1 MYKLIRIET
10 SGMKG
15 LGKNTAFQFLND
27 TINYAQYLKTSSV
40 KAIFGPNGSGKTSFI
55 TALDVYKKLCESDS
69 YLLNESEVKTLHNLI
84 NKKSEKFSISLWF
97 SVCDIKTTYHH
108 EIVINNQTQKPY
120 IEKEILS
127 MVKGRTINDSEKT
140 ILSIE
145 SGNLIEYSDSVYFKD
160 LDDFLLMNLKKL
172 NQYRSAVSLFSDI
185 NFINDLKKLI
195 PMDWKAAKPPFDS
208 IFISLLSVAHFS
220 SHISVYMDNSDRHYE
235 VGESAYELIKLY
247 MNEPLDNNPIF
258 WKGNQIPIGLFSA
271 FEKQI
276 EKMTEFIKL
285 YKPSLRGIEIDKRE
299 NGAEYKVRLIMKYDG
314 YSIDSEYESTGI
326 KNLINMFNALD
337 NASRGRI
344 SFIDEMDA
352 NMSEVYLTKLCEYF
366 VNYSKGQLC
375 FTTHN
380 TAPMK
385 ILKKV
390 KRGIDFINGFSDCVT
405 WKKTGNSN
413 PANLYTDGMIVGIPF
428 NIEDFNFCDVFTN

>member
-127 MVKGRTINDSEKT
+127 MVKGRTINDREKT

-172 NQYRSAVSLFSDI
+172 
-185 NFINDLKKLI
+185 LKTHYHYVKL
-195 PMDWKAAKPPFDS
+195 
-208 IFISLLSVAHFS
+208 
-220 SHISVYMDNSDRHYE
+220 
-235 VGESAYELIKLY
+235 
-247 MNEPLDNNPIF
+247 
-258 WKGNQIPIGLFSA
+258 
-271 FEKQI
+271 
-276 EKMTEFIKL
+276 
-285 YKPSLRGIEIDKRE
+285 
-299 NGAEYKVRLIMKYDG
+299 
-314 YSIDSEYESTGI
+314 
-326 KNLINMFNALD
+326 
-337 NASRGRI
+337 
-344 SFIDEMDA
+344 
-352 NMSEVYLTKLCEYF
+352 
-366 VNYSKGQLC
+366 
-375 FTTHN
+375 
-380 TAPMK
+380 
-385 ILKKV
+385 
-390 KRGIDFINGFSDCVT
+390 
-405 WKKTGNSN
+405 
-413 PANLYTDGMIVGIPF
+413 
-428 NIEDFNFCDVFTN
+428 